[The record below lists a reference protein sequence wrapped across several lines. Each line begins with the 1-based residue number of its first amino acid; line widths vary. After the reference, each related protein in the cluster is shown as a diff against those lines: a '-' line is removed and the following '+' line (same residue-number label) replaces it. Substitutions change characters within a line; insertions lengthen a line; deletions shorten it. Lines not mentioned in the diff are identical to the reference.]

1 MKKIFFI
8 ILFVSLGV
16 ILMACNDKQTNNSQ
30 EETKQIE
37 FINETDLTISTGVD
51 ADLTEGVVAKYGDF
65 NANKIVKQ
73 KYGWQFQFLHAH
85 RLKLNGLKGELS
97 YLNNKIFEAPLP
109 LENKKLLEKLRKKN
123 DD

>member
-37 FINETDLTISTGVD
+37 FVNETDLTVSTGVD

-65 NANKIVKQ
+65 NLKVNVIDDGGYSSGKLGKINVTYK
-73 KYGWQFQFLHAH
+73 A
-85 RLKLNGLKGELS
+85 S
-97 YLNNKIFEAPLP
+97 IT
-109 LENKKLLEKLRKKN
+109 
-123 DD
+123 